1 VVTPEEVIMD
11 SHHVAVLAG
20 TVSTVMFVVSYLP
33 MLVKAFTT
41 KDLASYSLG
50 NLALATVGNAVHS
63 VYVFS
68 LPMGPI
74 WFLHGFYLFATG
86 LMLVWHRRFVPRAGP
101 PERHADDLVGR
112 GRRPLRCR
120 P

>member
-11 SHHVAVLAG
+11 SHDVAVLAG

-33 MLVKAFTT
+33 MLLKAFNTR
-41 KDLASYSLG
+41 DLASYSLG
-50 NLALATVGNAVHS
+50 NLVIATVGNAVHS

-74 WFLHGFYLFATG
+74 WFLHGFYLLATA
-86 LMLVWHRRFVPRAGP
+86 LMLVWHRRFVPRMTS
-101 PERHADDLVGR
+101 ADPDADVLVGR